1 MVPATALSAAA
12 SAHEP
17 IRVDGR
23 EALRWLR
30 SQLRLRPGRT
40 LVAVDG
46 LPGAGKTSFATEL
59 AELLADSG
67 TECIRI
73 SLDDYALTATDDP
86 EAIAKFLQDVIEPLT
101 GDGSGRYRTAA
112 LDNAGC
118 SRWACVGDQAVV
130 LVDGCGLH
138 APAFTDSTSGHPWQL
153 SVWLDVPVDEAAHRQ
168 SPQSAGATSRL
179 DQLRYLRECDPARRA
194 NLVVDNRHPHLPV
207 D

>member
-1 MVPATALSAAA
+1 MVPATALPATA
-12 SAHEP
+12 STHEP

-30 SQLRLRPGRT
+30 SRLRLRPRRT

-67 TECIRI
+67 TECIRV
-73 SLDDYALTATDDP
+73 SMDDYALTARDDP
-86 EAIAKFLQDVIEPLT
+86 QAVARFLEDVIEPLT
-101 GDGSGRYRTAA
+101 GDGSGRYRTTP
-112 LDNAGC
+112 LDHA
-118 SRWACVGDQAVV
+118 RLPKWTCVGDQAVV

-138 APAFTDSTSGHPWQL
+138 SPAFTDSTGEHPWQL
-153 SVWLDVPVDEAAHRQ
+153 SVWLDVPMDEAAHRQ

>member
-1 MVPATALSAAA
+1 MVPATALSAAT
-12 SAHEP
+12 STHHP
-17 IRVDGR
+17 VRLDGR

-30 SQLRLRPGRT
+30 SRLRQRPSRT
-40 LVAVDG
+40 LVAIDG
-46 LPGAGKTSFATEL
+46 LPGAGKTSFANEL

-73 SLDDYALTATDDP
+73 SLDDYVLTATDDP
-86 EAIAKFLQDVIEPLT
+86 DTVATFLEDVIEPLT
-101 GDGSGRYRTAA
+101 DNGSGRYRTPT
-112 LDNAGC
+112 LDHA
-118 SRWACVGDQAVV
+118 RLPKWTCVGDQAVV

-138 APAFTDSTSGHPWQL
+138 APAFTDSAGEHPWQL
-153 SVWLDVPVDEAAHRQ
+153 SVWLDVPVDEAVHRQ

-179 DQLRYLRECDPARRA
+179 NQLRYLRECDPARRA